1 MYAKHIKDTWKSG
14 WNEQTYLQFWLASL
28 SMIYFKDKCKM
39 SQFHELLGAF
49 GFPQSVVKMTHMHI
63 DVKIVQVKH

>member
-1 MYAKHIKDTWKSG
+1 
-14 WNEQTYLQFWLASL
+14 
-28 SMIYFKDKCKM
+28 M

-49 GFPQSVVKMTHMHI
+49 CFPQYVVKMTHMHI